1 MEKRKHPRLKD
12 YDYSQ
17 NGAYFITVCVEK
29 RRPIL
34 STVVGR
40 GDHTPPQVEL
50 TACGRVLDK
59 YIRGIEGAYKSV
71 SVDKYVIMPN
81 HFHLLISIAAPDNAH
96 GGVWSP
102 RPTAQT
108 VLRSLKTMV
117 TKEIGRP
124 IFQTSFY
131 DHIIRD
137 ENDYL
142 TRWNYIDTNPAR
154 WAEDEYYAK

>member
-50 TACGRVLDK
+50 TACGKVLDK

-102 RPTAQT
+102 RPTVQT

-142 TRWNYIDTNPAR
+142 TRWQYIDDNPAR